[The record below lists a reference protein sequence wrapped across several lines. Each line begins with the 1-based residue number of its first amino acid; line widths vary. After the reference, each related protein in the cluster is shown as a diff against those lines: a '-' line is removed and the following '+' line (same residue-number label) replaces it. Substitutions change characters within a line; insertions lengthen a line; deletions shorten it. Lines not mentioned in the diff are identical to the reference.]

1 MKLRKTC
8 FGILVTACVAVASA
22 CSSSSSTS
30 VNTSA
35 STSPAGS
42 ASTSPAGSASA
53 APASSAASTGVAQA
67 TSQIATLLT
76 EPSTIPATSP
86 LPHAPAKGVKV
97 AFLTCSAAACSL
109 LNPGFTAAAKA
120 LGWDPTVITYNFATP
135 GQAVQQAI
143 DAGYKY
149 IATTSITLSTITPQ
163 VQEAKAKGV
172 ALFGAYTDD
181 TPSGTQNG
189 LYGVAQNGAGD
200 LKTGAMMADWLIANS
215 GGHANAVYVDI
226 PLYPSLVGQG
236 QGAQAEFAKL
246 CPGCAFATL
255 PMSGTQLG
263 AGQVPAAIVA
273 YLRSHPSVNY
283 LYLSFQDLDAGVAAA
298 IRAAGL
304 AGKVKIVGTEG
315 QASQLQ
321 EVVNGQEAMWSILPE
336 PYVMWVVVDW
346 MARLSE
352 GVLTP
357 SSLSATD
364 EGVAF
369 IVDTAA
375 KATAQLTAN
384 GGNWPGPANYQAQF
398 EKLWHVGA

>member
-1 MKLRKTC
+1 
-8 FGILVTACVAVASA
+8 
-22 CSSSSSTS
+22 
-30 VNTSA
+30 
-35 STSPAGS
+35 
-42 ASTSPAGSASA
+42 
-53 APASSAASTGVAQA
+53 VAQA
-67 TSQIATLLT
+67 TSQIATMLT
-76 EPSTIPATSP
+76 EPSAIPATSP

-120 LGWDPTVITYNFATP
+120 LGWDPAVITYNAATP

-143 DAGYKY
+143 DGGYKY
-149 IATTSITLSTITPQ
+149 IATTSISLSTITPQ

-200 LKTGAMMADWLIANS
+200 LRTGAMMADWLIANS

-226 PLYPSLVGQG
+226 ALYPSLVGQG

-246 CPGCAFATL
+246 CPGCSFATL
-255 PMSGTQLG
+255 PVSVTQLG
-263 AGQVPAAIVA
+263 AGQVPATIVA
-273 YLRSHPSVNY
+273 YLRSHSSVNY
-283 LYLSFQDLDAGVAAA
+283 VYLSFQDLDGGVAPA
-298 IRAAGL
+298 IKAAGL
-304 AGKVKIVGTEG
+304 AGRVKIVGTEG

-369 IVDTAA
+369 IVDSAA
-375 KATAQLTAN
+375 KASAQLTAN
-384 GGNWPGPANYQAQF
+384 GGNWPGPTNYQTQF
-398 EKLWHVGA
+398 EKLWQVGS

>member
-1 MKLRKTC
+1 MKLRKAW
-8 FGILVTACVAVASA
+8 FGVLAITGVVVASA

-30 VNTSA
+30 ASTSA
-35 STSPAGS
+35 STSPGASSS
-42 ASTSPAGSASA
+42 AV
-53 APASSAASTGVAQA
+53 PASSAGSNGVTLARA
-67 TSQIATLLT
+67 QIAPLLA
-76 EPSTIPATSP
+76 EPASIPATTP
-86 LPHAPAKGVKV
+86 LPSAPKQGIKV

-109 LNPGFTAAAKA
+109 LNPGFIAAAKA
-120 LGWDPTVITYNFATP
+120 LGWDPAVITYNSATP

-149 IATTSITLSTITPQ
+149 IATTSIALSTITPQ
-163 VQEAKAKGV
+163 VQEAKAKGI

-181 TPSGTQNG
+181 TPAGVQNG

-200 LKTGAMMADWLIANS
+200 LKTGAMMADWLIGNS
-215 GGHANAVYVDI
+215 GGHANVVYVDI

-236 QGAQAEFAKL
+236 KGAQTEFSKL
-246 CPGCAFATL
+246 CPGCAFTTL
-255 PMSGTQLG
+255 PVSVNQLG

-273 YLRSHPSVNY
+273 YLRSHPDVSYV
-283 LYLSFQDLDAGVAAA
+283 YLSFQDLDAGVAGA

-321 EVVNGQEAMWSILPE
+321 EMVNGQEAMWSILPE

-352 GVLTP
+352 NALSP

-369 IVDTAA
+369 IVDTPA
-375 KATAQLTAN
+375 KASAQLKAN
-384 GGNWPGPANYQAQF
+384 GGNWPGPANYQSQF
-398 EKLWHVGA
+398 KQLWHVGS

>member
-1 MKLRKTC
+1 MKLWKAS
-8 FGILVTACVAVASA
+8 FGILVTACVAAASA
-22 CSSSSSTS
+22 CSSSSPTSTS
-30 VNTSA
+30 TS
-35 STSPAGS
+35 S
-42 ASTSPAGSASA
+42 SASA
-53 APASSAASTGVAQA
+53 AVTASASGSAGSGVTQA
-67 TSQIATLLT
+67 KANIATLLT
-76 EPSTIPATSP
+76 EPANIPTTAP
-86 LPHAPAKGVKV
+86 LPRAPQKGIKV

-120 LGWDPTVITYNFATP
+120 LGWDPTVITYNSATP

-143 DAGYKY
+143 NAGYKY

-163 VQEAKAKGV
+163 VQQAKAHGV

-181 TPSGTQNG
+181 TPSGAQNG

-200 LKTGAMMADWLIANS
+200 LRTGAMMADWLIGNS
-215 GGHANAVYVDI
+215 GGQANVVYVTI

-236 QGAQAEFAKL
+236 QGAQAEFSKL
-246 CPGCAFATL
+246 CPSCAFATL
-255 PMSGTQLG
+255 PVSVSQLG

-283 LYLSFQDLDAGVAAA
+283 VYLSFQDLDAGVAAA
-298 IRAAGL
+298 IKAAGL
-304 AGKVKIVGTEG
+304 SSKVKIVGTEG

-321 EVVNGQEAMWSILPE
+321 EVVNGQELMWSVLPE

-357 SSLSATD
+357 ASLSATD

-369 IVDTAA
+369 IVDTPA
-375 KATAQLTAN
+375 KATAQLGAN
-384 GGNWPGPANYQAQF
+384 GGNWPGPTNYQSQF
-398 EKLWHVGA
+398 EQLWHVGS

>member
-1 MKLRKTC
+1 
-8 FGILVTACVAVASA
+8 
-22 CSSSSSTS
+22 
-30 VNTSA
+30 
-35 STSPAGS
+35 
-42 ASTSPAGSASA
+42 
-53 APASSAASTGVAQA
+53 
-67 TSQIATLLT
+67 
-76 EPSTIPATSP
+76 
-86 LPHAPAKGVKV
+86 V

-120 LGWDPTVITYNFATP
+120 LGWDPAVITYNSATP

-163 VQEAKAKGV
+163 VQAAKAHGV

-181 TPSGTQNG
+181 TPDGTQNG
-189 LYGVAQNGAGD
+189 LYGVAQNGTGD
-200 LKTGAMMADWLIANS
+200 LKTGAMMADWLVANS
-215 GGHANAVYVDI
+215 GGHADVAYVDI

-236 QGAQAEFAKL
+236 QGAQAEFSKL
-246 CPGCAFATL
+246 CSGCAFATL
-255 PMSGTQLG
+255 PVSLTQLG

-283 LYLSFQDLDAGVAAA
+283 VYLSFQDLDAGVAAA

-304 AGKVKIVGTEG
+304 SGKVKIVGTEG
-315 QASQLQ
+315 ETSQLQ
-321 EVVNGQEAMWSILPE
+321 EVVNGQEVMWSVLPE

-357 SSLSATD
+357 ASLSATD

-369 IVDTAA
+369 VVDTPA
-375 KATAQLTAN
+375 KASAQLRAN
-384 GGNWPGPANYQAQF
+384 GGNWPGPADYQSQF

>member
-1 MKLRKTC
+1 MKLRKAC
-8 FGILVTACVAVASA
+8 FGILVAACVAAASA
-22 CSSSSSTS
+22 CSSSSST
-30 VNTSA
+30 TA
-35 STSPAGS
+35 STSSSAVAAG
-42 ASTSPAGSASA
+42 TSSSGT
-53 APASSAASTGVAQA
+53 ASSAGSGVTQA
-67 TSQIATLLT
+67 KANIAALLT
-76 EPSTIPATSP
+76 EPANIPATTP
-86 LPHAPAKGVKV
+86 LPRAPSKGVKV

-120 LGWDPTVITYNFATP
+120 LGWDPTVITYNSATP

-143 DAGYKY
+143 NAGYKY

-163 VQEAKAKGV
+163 VQQAKAHGV

-215 GGHANAVYVDI
+215 NGQANVVYVSI

-236 QGAQAEFAKL
+236 QGAQAEFSKL

-255 PMSGTQLG
+255 PVSLTQLG

-273 YLRSHPSVNY
+273 YLRSHPSVSY
-283 LYLSFQDLDAGVAAA
+283 VYLSFQDLDAGVAAA
-298 IRAAGL
+298 IKAAGL
-304 AGKVKIVGTEG
+304 SGKVKIVGTEG
-315 QASQLQ
+315 QASQLH
-321 EVVNGQEAMWSILPE
+321 EVAGGQELMWSVLPE

-352 GVLTP
+352 NALSP
-357 SSLSATD
+357 SSLNATD

-369 IVDTAA
+369 IVDTPA
-375 KATAQLTAN
+375 KASAQLKAN
-384 GGNWPGPANYQAQF
+384 GGSWPGPANYQSQF
-398 EKLWHVGA
+398 KQLWHVGS

>member
-1 MKLRKTC
+1 MKLWKAC

-30 VNTSA
+30 ANTSA
-35 STSPAGS
+35 STSPG
-42 ASTSPAGSASA
+42 GSASA
-53 APASSAASTGVAQA
+53 APASTGVTQA

-97 AFLTCSAAACSL
+97 AFLSCSAAACSL
-109 LNPGFTAAAKA
+109 LNPGFTAAAKT
-120 LGWDPTVITYNFATP
+120 LGWDPTVITYNAATP

-215 GGHANAVYVDI
+215 GGHASAVFVDI
-226 PLYPSLVGQG
+226 PLYPSLVDQG

-246 CPGCAFATL
+246 CPGCSFATL
-255 PMSGTQLG
+255 PVSGTQLG
-263 AGQVPAAIVA
+263 AGQVPAALVA

-283 LYLSFQDLDAGVAAA
+283 VYLSFQDLDAGVAAA

-304 AGKVKIVGTEG
+304 ASKVKIVGTEG

-364 EGVAF
+364 QGVAF

-384 GGNWPGPANYQAQF
+384 GGNWPGPTNYQAQF

>member
-1 MKLRKTC
+1 MKLRKTG

-30 VNTSA
+30 AN
-35 STSPAGS
+35 SPAPAAQGGS
-42 ASTSPAGSASA
+42 AST
-53 APASSAASTGVAQA
+53 APASSAGSTGVAQA
-67 TSQIATLLT
+67 TAQLSTLLT
-76 EPSTIPATSP
+76 EPTSIPATSA

-97 AFLTCSAAACSL
+97 AFLTCAATACSL

-120 LGWDPTVITYNFATP
+120 LGWDPAVITYNAATP

-149 IATTSITLSTITPQ
+149 IATTSISLSTITPQ
-163 VQEAKAKGV
+163 VQEAKSKGV

-236 QGAQAEFAKL
+236 QGAQAEFSKL
-246 CPGCAFATL
+246 CPGCSFATL
-255 PMSGTQLG
+255 PVSVTQLG
-263 AGQVPAAIVA
+263 AGQVPATIVA
-273 YLRSHPSVNY
+273 YLKSHPSVNY
-283 LYLSFQDLDAGVAAA
+283 LYLSFQDLDTGVAAA
-298 IRAAGL
+298 VKAAGL
-304 AGKVKIVGTEG
+304 AGQVKIAGTEG

-352 GVLTP
+352 GALTP
-357 SSLSATD
+357 SSVSATD

-375 KATAQLTAN
+375 KASAQLSAN

>member
-8 FGILVTACVAVASA
+8 LGILATACVAVASA

-30 VNTSA
+30 ASTSA
-35 STSPAGS
+35 SAAAGGPAS
-42 ASTSPAGSASA
+42 S
-53 APASSAASTGVAQA
+53 APASSAGSPGVTQA
-67 TSQIATLLT
+67 KSQIATLLT
-76 EPSTIPATSP
+76 EPTSIPATNP

-120 LGWDPTVITYNFATP
+120 LGWNPTVITYNAATP

-163 VQEAKAKGV
+163 VQEAKAKGI

-181 TPSGTQNG
+181 TPGGTQNG

-200 LKTGAMMADWLIANS
+200 LKTGAMMADWVIANS

-236 QGAQAEFAKL
+236 QGAQAEFSKL
-246 CPGCAFATL
+246 CPGCSFATL
-255 PMSGTQLG
+255 PVSVTQLG
-263 AGQVPAAIVA
+263 SGQVPAAIVA

-283 LYLSFQDLDAGVAAA
+283 LYLSFQDLDGGVAPA
-298 IRAAGL
+298 IKAAGL

-321 EVVNGQEAMWSILPE
+321 EVVNGQEAMWSVLPE

-357 SSLSATD
+357 TSLSATD

-369 IVDTAA
+369 IVDTPA
-375 KATAQLTAN
+375 KATAQLSAN
-384 GGNWPGPANYQAQF
+384 GGNWPGPANYQTQF
-398 EKLWHVGA
+398 EKLWQVGS